1 MLFQKDAVNAGW
13 KGCPRCKGS
22 RIATSNSALG
32 PLPGRHGEDEKQFKS
47 GEWSKAPQMVGR
59 FSVDRNTYF
68 LIRWVELWAHG
79 PRFQTI
85 LENGICASTFSA
97 SVILLK
103 CFSKY
108 L

>member
-1 MLFQKDAVNAGW
+1 MLGGRGA
-13 KGCPRCKGS
+13 PGS
-22 RIATSNSALG
+22 RIATSNSALSS
-32 PLPGRHGEDEKQFKS
+32 LPERRCENEKQFKS
-47 GEWSKAPQMVGR
+47 RDWYKASHMVGR

-68 LIRWVELWAHG
+68 LIKWVDSWAHG
-79 PRFQTI
+79 PRFQMI
-85 LENGICASTFSA
+85 LENGIFTSTFSA